1 MERSSLWKI
10 LLAVGIGLALIA
22 FVLGMNIKIIDN

>member
-1 MERSSLWKI
+1 MERSSIWKI

-22 FVLGMNIKIIDN
+22 FILGMTHDVH